1 MRSGVTFVILIKQLF
16 ILGGLS
22 AWSRPRGHDLRSQC
36 HGKVMTL
43 GNLALPMPRPHLPLT
58 LPGSES

>member
-1 MRSGVTFVILIKQLF
+1 MRPGATFVILIKQLF

-22 AWSRPRGHDLRSQC
+22 AWSRPRGHDLGSQC

-43 GNLALPMPRPHLPLT
+43 GNLTPPVPLPQLPLT
-58 LPGSES
+58 LPVRES